1 MCNINRIIKGKELE
15 QSGRVSVQG
24 RGATADLLFLLLLSF
39 CFVYCERNSP
49 SPGCW
54 FLTLHY
60 NRWEFQ
66 FHKAITIQ
74 PQIIHLVKSIFGTED
89 KVGAELLHTSGEG
102 SLLVIVSCSVNA
114 PMRRGWQAA
123 YFLPLFPERTNFLT
137 SMWVSIFEAWDGA
150 VLMKYWICLQD
161 QLRSSGYLER
171 IFKHWCPSFWLSE
184 CHLWWYALIYVFGFY
199 LTQNFLTV
207 VPWGA
212 GEKERD
218 CESEKKKDNKTYF
231 CTF

>member
-24 RGATADLLFLLLLSF
+24 RKTPQLICSFYCCCPFALFTAR
-39 CFVYCERNSP
+39 RNSP

-114 PMRRGWQAA
+114 PMRKGLTGCI
-123 YFLPLFPERTNFLT
+123 FLQTGPRKNQFPDFHV
-137 SMWVSIFEAWDGA
+137 VSIMEAWDGA

-161 QLRSSGYLER
+161 QLEANSD
-171 IFKHWCPSFWLSE
+171 
-184 CHLWWYALIYVFGFY
+184 HLGEGAL
-199 LTQNFLTV
+199 TW
-207 VPWGA
+207 VPLLWHTDGHLN
-212 GEKERD
+212 D
-218 CESEKKKDNKTYF
+218 ML
-231 CTF
+231 